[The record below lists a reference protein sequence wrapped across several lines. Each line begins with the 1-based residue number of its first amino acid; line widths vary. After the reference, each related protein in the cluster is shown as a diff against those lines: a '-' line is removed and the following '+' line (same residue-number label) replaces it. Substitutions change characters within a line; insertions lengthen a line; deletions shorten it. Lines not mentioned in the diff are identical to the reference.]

1 MFFLFSRGVRL
12 WVLWAV
18 LGPLAVLE
26 YVMHGPAPAAF
37 VLVIGALRSVVLLR
51 QRAPQQVDSGI

>member
-1 MFFLFSRGVRL
+1 L

-37 VLVIGALRSVVLLR
+37 VLVIGALRSVVVLR